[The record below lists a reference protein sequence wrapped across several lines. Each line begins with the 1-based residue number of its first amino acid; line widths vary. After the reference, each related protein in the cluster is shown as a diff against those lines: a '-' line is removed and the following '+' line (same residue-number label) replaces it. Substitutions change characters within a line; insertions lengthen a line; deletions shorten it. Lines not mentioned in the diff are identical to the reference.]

1 MTQCSSAVTA
11 ITRQRGD
18 RRAGG
23 KASTT
28 AGKECVLLGDLA
40 ALTPPAVVCV
50 AFLIGVG
57 LFLRHQ
63 LGPRRESAEE
73 QYPEDI
79 SGDGGI
85 PHSDD
90 ARSDASESA
99 ASPDR
104 GER

>member
-1 MTQCSSAVTA
+1 MFIAGYTDQGRCRA
-11 ITRQRGD
+11 GCG
-18 RRAGG
+18 AGG
-23 KASTT
+23 KASRT
-28 AGKECVLLGDLA
+28 AGKECSLLSDLA

-63 LGPRRESAEE
+63 LGPKRESAEDE
-73 QYPEDI
+73 YPEDI
-79 SGDGGI
+79 SGDSGI
-85 PHSDD
+85 PHRDGSQ
-90 ARSDASESA
+90 SDASEPA

>member
-1 MTQCSSAVTA
+1 MFTGGYTDEDGL
-11 ITRQRGD
+11 RGD
-18 RRAGG
+18 RGAGG
-23 KASTT
+23 KASRT
-28 AGKECVLLGDLA
+28 AGKECALLSDLA

-63 LGPRRESAEE
+63 LGPKRESAEDE
-73 QYPEDI
+73 YPEDI
-79 SGDGGI
+79 SGDSGI
-85 PHSDD
+85 PHRDGSQSDG
-90 ARSDASESA
+90 SEPA

>member
-1 MTQCSSAVTA
+1 M
-11 ITRQRGD
+11 
-18 RRAGG
+18 
-23 KASTT
+23 
-28 AGKECVLLGDLA
+28 LGDLA
-40 ALTPPAVVCV
+40 ALTPPAVVCA

-63 LGPRRESAEE
+63 LGPKRESAEE

-85 PHSDD
+85 PHGDD
-90 ARSDASESA
+90 AQSDASQPA
-99 ASPDR
+99 APPDR

>member
-1 MTQCSSAVTA
+1 MFIGGYTDEGG
-11 ITRQRGD
+11 QRGD
-18 RRAGG
+18 CGAGG
-23 KASTT
+23 KASRT
-28 AGKECVLLGDLA
+28 AGKECALLSDLA

-63 LGPRRESAEE
+63 LGPKRESAEDE
-73 QYPEDI
+73 YPEDI

-85 PHSDD
+85 PHGDGPQ
-90 ARSDASESA
+90 SDASQPA